1 MKHEIE
7 IEGLPEGWKAVAYRR
22 PKKSEQYFD
31 PAKDLVITAPAD
43 YYYQAYCIVEK
54 IPPRRIVLEETGEF
68 RKAKPN
74 EYYEYCGGIS
84 QNNRCTDSV
93 GEYKIWRVVE
103 EVERSSTTFRERVV
117 NDLKHNKIIRGGE

>member
-1 MKHEIE
+1 MKHEID
-7 IEGLPEGWKAVAYRR
+7 IPGLPEGWKAVAFRV
-22 PKKSEQYFD
+22 PKYGESIIDYSG
-31 PAKDLVITAPAD
+31 DLRTVTGH
-43 YYYQAYCIVEK
+43 YQQPRLIVEK

-84 QNNRCTDSV
+84 QNNRYTDSV

-103 EVERSSTTFRERVV
+103 E
-117 NDLKHNKIIRGGE
+117 GE